1 MNVIKQ
7 QQQQGMTL
15 VEVVCSIVIIGIIL
29 ISFAQLII
37 NSNKTTS
44 YNNEKLVTINLA
56 DAALAKLQGITLAKD
71 PTITNLNQYFVESN
85 GVPSKIQLNGNA
97 YKVSYQATQGN
108 SSLYSGGNS
117 EKDLN
122 LVKVV
127 VTVEAPGGKKKSSTE
142 GYVNIE

>member
-7 QQQQGMTL
+7 QQAMTL
-15 VEVVCSIVIIGIIL
+15 VEVVCSVVILGIIL

-37 NSNKTTS
+37 HSNKTTS

-56 DAALAKLQGITLAKD
+56 DAALAKLQAISFTKN
-71 PTITNLNQYFVESN
+71 PSITNVNQYFVESN
-85 GVPSKIQLNGNA
+85 GAPTSIQLNGNA
-97 YKVSYQATQGN
+97 YKVTYKATQGN
-108 SSLYSGGNS
+108 SSIYTGGNS

-122 LVKVV
+122 LVKVI

-142 GYVNIE
+142 GYVTIE